1 MFPCISLFT
10 ALLLAQTGSA
20 EPFPF
25 FEPVKPPRPVQVMV
39 HRGANRYAPENT
51 LPAIALAVELGAVDA
66 AWPSLSKD
74 FIAACHEK
82 GILVFSDALGS
93 NESIEKYRQAI
104 EWGID
109 VIQTD
114 HPARVLRAV
123 ELIESK

>member
-10 ALLLAQTGSA
+10 ALLLTQTGSA

-74 FIAACHEK
+74 FGFKKATGRSPSFRQKQNHK
-82 GILVFSDALGS
+82 
-93 NESIEKYRQAI
+93 SIK
-104 EWGID
+104 
-109 VIQTD
+109 
-114 HPARVLRAV
+114 P
-123 ELIESK
+123 

>member
-10 ALLLAQTGSA
+10 ALLLTQTGSA

-82 GILVFSDALGS
+82 GILVFSDARGS
-93 NESIEKYRQAI
+93 NESIEKYRQAVHHVP
-104 EWGID
+104 G
-109 VIQTD
+109 TD
-114 HPARVLRAV
+114 LGAPGAMLA
-123 ELIESK
+123 IA